1 MITYLLEV
9 AMCENAEAA
18 ISSCREGRK
27 KFEDWGRGWGGGGWL
42 KKFRTLGITDL
53 GGGVLLLGGK
63 YPITC
68 QGCSITNNCNEIFS

>member
-1 MITYLLEV
+1 MKMQKQPFPV
-9 AMCENAEAA
+9 V
-18 ISSCREGRK
+18 
-27 KFEDWGRGWGGGGWL
+27 GRGEKSLKTGGGGGGGGWL